1 MHGLVGFLNL
11 MSGLCSAGATRP
23 SRAQSALGPSRPSL
37 AAAVTAPTWAPRRS
51 SICSDCQIQSCIS
64 SHRDDLRLNRARGR
78 PGHWHVLLNSNYHH
92 DQHLGLEIIGITG
105 GGGLRVKCST
115 VTVTT
120 AGRPQRP
127 GESTKLWC
135 PTRLRLSQAVT
146 VTVTVAQAGLRLP
159 ASETVR

>member
-78 PGHWHVLLNSNYHH
+78 PGHWHVLLFSNYHH
-92 DQHLGLEIIGITG
+92 HQHLGLEIIGLTG
-105 GGGLRVKCST
+105 GGGLRVDHRRPPPASGREHET
-115 VTVTT
+115 HPLVSDSPQAEPGGYGHGHGWRIAIVTV
-120 AGRPQRP
+120 R
-127 GESTKLWC
+127 
-135 PTRLRLSQAVT
+135 
-146 VTVTVAQAGLRLP
+146 
-159 ASETVR
+159 